1 MALPRMR
8 TAAGVL
14 AIIKE
19 QDPHTEVTLHYLRH
33 LINTNKVPVTSV
45 GTKKLVNADTVIE
58 YIAAGTAPPAS
69 TPEPTPPMGTIRRV
83 PV

>member
-1 MALPRMR
+1 MSLPRMR

-19 QDPHTEVTLHYLRH
+19 QDPDTEVRLNYLRQ
-33 LINTNKVPVTSV
+33 LIRSGAVPCVTLGNKR
-45 GTKKLVNADTVIE
+45 LVDADKVIA
-58 YIAAGTAPPAS
+58 YIAAGEPAKTQDQ
-69 TPEPTPPMGTIRRV
+69 TPVFGTVRRV

>member
-19 QDPHTEVTLHYLRH
+19 MDPGTAINEHNIRVLLRSGQ
-33 LINTNKVPVTSV
+33 IQVVPV
-45 GTKKLVNADTVIE
+45 GKKILVDADKVID
-58 YIAAGTAPPAS
+58 YLAS
-69 TPEPTPPMGTIRRV
+69 GQANLDPKPHQKTPGIR
-83 PV
+83 PVKE